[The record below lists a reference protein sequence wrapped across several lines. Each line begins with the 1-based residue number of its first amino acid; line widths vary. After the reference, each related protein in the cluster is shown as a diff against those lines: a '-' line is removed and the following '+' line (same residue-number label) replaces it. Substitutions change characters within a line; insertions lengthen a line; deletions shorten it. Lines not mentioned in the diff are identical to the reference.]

1 MSNPIRFYKSKNL
14 ELKISYR
21 YILLSL
27 IFFSFTFVHAQKS
40 KPKPA
45 TSRILFVFDASQSMY
60 GTWESD
66 RKINIARRYLIH
78 IIDSLEQMENIKMAL
93 RVYGHQSP
101 VPPQDCNDTKLEVP
115 FKEGNAS
122 QIRQK
127 LRYLIPKGTTP
138 IANSL
143 ELAAEDFPP
152 CDDCR
157 NIIILI
163 TDGIEACDGDP
174 CQASLNLQKK
184 GIVLKPFVIGI
195 GIDPHFEK
203 TFECVGQ
210 FYNTPNEQKFKEVLG
225 VVISRALNSTTAQV
239 NLLNIN
245 GMPTETDVN
254 MTFFDHI
261 SGRIKY
267 NFVHTINYMGNPD
280 TLIIDPLV
288 TYDIVVHTLPAVKKE
303 KIILSEGMHNMIGLN
318 APQGYLNISC
328 PGSNQ
333 YKDLDILVRQNGKPQ
348 TLNIQKNGTTEKY
361 IVGEYDLEVLSIPRV
376 YIDNVKIDQSTTT
389 NIEIPR
395 PGIANFSLSSSGFG
409 SIYVETTD
417 TLKWVYNLDQKLTNQ
432 NIIIQPGN
440 YRVVYR
446 PKNTKQAIYTINKRF
461 TIKSG
466 SSQKIIL
473 Y

>member
-1 MSNPIRFYKSKNL
+1 MFVAINL
-14 ELKISYR
+14 Q
-21 YILLSL
+21 
-27 IFFSFTFVHAQKS
+27 AQKNKS
-40 KPKPA
+40 EPP

-60 GTWESD
+60 GTWESGK
-66 RKINIARRYLIH
+66 KISIARNYLIQ
-78 IIDSLEQMENIKMAL
+78 IIDSLEQLDNIQMAL

-101 VPPQDCNDTKLEVP
+101 VPPQNCNDTKLEVP
-115 FKEGNAS
+115 FMTGNAGH
-122 QIRQK
+122 IRQK
-127 LRYLIPKGTTP
+127 LRSLIPKGTTP

-143 ELAAEDFPP
+143 ELAANDFPA
-152 CDDCR
+152 CDNCR

-195 GIDPHFEK
+195 GIDLNFEK
-203 TFECVGQ
+203 TFECVGH
-210 FYNTPNEQKFKEVLG
+210 FYNTPNEEKFHEVLG

-239 NLLNIN
+239 NLLDIN

-254 MTFFDHI
+254 MTFFDHV
-261 SGRIKY
+261 SGRVKY

-280 TLIIDPLV
+280 TLIIDPLI
-288 TYDIVVHTLPAVKKE
+288 TYDIVVHTLPAVKKSN
-303 KIILSEGMHNMIGLN
+303 ISLAEGKHNMIGVKT
-318 APQGYLNISC
+318 PQGVLNISC

-333 YKDLDILVRQNGKPQ
+333 YKDLDIIIRQSDKQQ
-348 TLNIQKNGTTEKY
+348 TLNIQKNSTNEKY
-361 IVGEYDLEVLSIPRV
+361 IVGEYDLEILSIPRLLV
-376 YIDNVKIDQSTTT
+376 ENVKIEQNTTT

-395 PGIANFSLSSSGFG
+395 PGIANFALSSNGFG
-409 SIYVETTD
+409 SIYVETAD
-417 TLKWVYNLDQKLTNQ
+417 TLKWVYNLDQNKTQQ
-432 NIIIQPGN
+432 NIIMQPGN

-466 SSQKIIL
+466 SSKKIIL

>member
-1 MSNPIRFYKSKNL
+1 MCIAINL
-14 ELKISYR
+14 Q
-21 YILLSL
+21 
-27 IFFSFTFVHAQKS
+27 AQKS
-40 KPKPA
+40 KSEPP

-60 GTWESD
+60 GTWESGK
-66 RKINIARRYLIH
+66 KISIARNYLIQ
-78 IIDSLEQMENIKMAL
+78 IIDSLEQLDNIQMAL

-101 VPPQDCNDTKLEVP
+101 VPPQNCNDTKLEVP
-115 FKEGNAS
+115 FMPGNAG

-127 LRYLIPKGTTP
+127 LRSLIPKGTTP

-143 ELAAEDFPP
+143 ELAANDFPA
-152 CDDCR
+152 CDNCR

-195 GIDPHFEK
+195 GIDLNFEK
-203 TFECVGQ
+203 TFECVGH
-210 FYNTPNEQKFKEVLG
+210 FYNTPNEEKFHKVLG

-239 NLLNIN
+239 NLLDIN

-254 MTFFDHI
+254 MTFFDHV
-261 SGRIKY
+261 SGKVKY

-280 TLIIDPLV
+280 TLIIDPLI
-288 TYDIVVHTLPAVKKE
+288 TYDIVVHTLPAVKKSN
-303 KIILSEGMHNMIGLN
+303 ISLAEGKHNMIGVKT
-318 APQGYLNISC
+318 PQGVLNISC

-333 YKDLDILVRQNGKPQ
+333 YKGLDIIVRQSEKQQ
-348 TLNIQKNGTTEKY
+348 TLNIQKNSTNEKY
-361 IVGEYDLEVLSIPRV
+361 IVGEYDLEILSIPRLLV
-376 YIDNVKIDQSTTT
+376 ENVKIEQNTTT
-389 NIEIPR
+389 KIEIPR
-395 PGIANFSLSSSGFG
+395 PGIANFALSSNGFG
-409 SIYVETTD
+409 SIYVETAD
-417 TLKWVYNLDQKLTNQ
+417 TLKWVYNLDQNKTQQ
-432 NIIIQPGN
+432 NIIMQPGN

-466 SSQKIIL
+466 SSKKIIL